1 MKALATDPEL
11 KRKASLVNRRL
22 KKEHPDAHCELNFST
37 PEELLVAT
45 ILSAQCTD
53 KRVNIVTEKLFK
65 VFKTPE
71 SYLKKPVSELESII
85 KSTGFFRQK
94 AKSIRG
100 AMKALVEKYDGK
112 APKKMAQLVELPG
125 VGRKTANVVLGNGYG
140 IPGLPVDTHVTR
152 LSNRIGLSETK
163 DAVKLEHQLNA
174 MLDKRHWTLFS
185 LRLIFHGRRVCPA
198 RTPKCD
204 ICCLTDICE
213 HYQNNNGKN

>member
-1 MKALATDPEL
+1 MAKQALPEEKDL

-22 KKEHPDAHCELNFST
+22 KARHPDAYCELNFET
-37 PEELLVAT
+37 PEQLLIAT

-65 VFKTPE
+65 SFKEPKD
-71 SYLKKPVSELESII
+71 YLEKPLEELETFI

-100 AMKALVEKYDGK
+100 AMQILVEKHGGK
-112 APKKMAQLVELPG
+112 APKKMEELVELPG
-125 VGRKTANVVLGNGYG
+125 VGRKTANVVLGNAYD

-152 LSNRIGLSETK
+152 LCNRIGICEGK
-163 DAVKLEHQLNA
+163 DAVKIESKLNSL
-174 MLDKRHWTLFS
+174 LDKKHWTLFS

-198 RTPKCD
+198 RTPKCSE
-204 ICCLTDICE
+204 CCLTDICD
-213 HYQNNNGKN
+213 YYDGQN